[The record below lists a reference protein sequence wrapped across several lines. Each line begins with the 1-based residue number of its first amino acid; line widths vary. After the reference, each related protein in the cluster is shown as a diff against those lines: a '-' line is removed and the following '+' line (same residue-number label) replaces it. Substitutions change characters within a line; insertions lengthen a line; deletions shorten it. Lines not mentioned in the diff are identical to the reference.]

1 MTTFFSTNYNNFY
14 ISNKRTK
21 MTLYELIHNILDI
34 AKTKPNINYVNE
46 GDIYEL
52 NNLPNI
58 NYGVFYVTQDRH
70 QINENTARYTLNLF
84 YVDRLLDDASN
95 RLIIQSNGIEA
106 ITNIVNHL
114 ILKEDVDVAYPLNF
128 TPFYQRFAD
137 ECSGVFATITFIV
150 DAPIGI
156 CSYE

>member
-1 MTTFFSTNYNNFY
+1 
-14 ISNKRTK
+14 
-21 MTLYELIHNILDI
+21 MTLYELINRLLEI
-34 AKTKPNINYVNE
+34 AKGMPNIGYANE

-58 NYGVFYVTQDRH
+58 DYSVFFVTQDRH
-70 QINENTARYTLNLF
+70 QISENTASYTLNLF

-106 ITNIVNHL
+106 ITNIVNKL
-114 ILKEDVDVAYPLNF
+114 IATEDVDVVYSMTF

-137 ECSGVFATITFIV
+137 ECSGVFATITFEC
-150 DAPIGI
+150 DGPIGI
-156 CSYE
+156 CNYE